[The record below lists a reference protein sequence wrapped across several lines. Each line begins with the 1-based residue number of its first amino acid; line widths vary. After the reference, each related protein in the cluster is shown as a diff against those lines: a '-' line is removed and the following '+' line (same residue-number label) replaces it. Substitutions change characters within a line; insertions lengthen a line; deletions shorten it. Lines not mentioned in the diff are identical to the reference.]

1 MISVETGLSPNDLLD
16 APDGVLEAITI
27 YLKERAKEASRQ

>member
-16 APDGVLEAITI
+16 APDRVLEAINI
-27 YLKERAKEASRQ
+27 NLKERAKEANRQ